1 MKVWNIRVTDRNGF
15 DSYSFIQ
22 DNEPTNQQLEAIR
35 KIYQNSGR
43 YIPEDMED
51 IYVEIKGWFDKD
63 KIPTYNQLIDNLK
76 QHYKKIKWLLK
87 VIQYIESTLEQF

>member
-1 MKVWNIRVTDRNGF
+1 MKVWNIKVTDTGGF

-51 IYVEIKGWFDKD
+51 IYVEIKGSFDNE
-63 KIPTYNQLIDNLK
+63 KIPTYQQLIDDL
-76 QHYKKIKWLLK
+76 KIKYGK
-87 VIQYIESTLEQF
+87 VGK

>member
-1 MKVWNIRVTDRNGF
+1 MKVWNIKVTDRGGF

-22 DNEPTNQQLEAIR
+22 DNEPSNQQLEAIK

-51 IYVEIKGWFDKD
+51 IYVEIKGWFDNE
-63 KIPTYNQLIDNLK
+63 KIPTYQQFIDDL
-76 QHYKKIKWLLK
+76 KIKYGK
-87 VIQYIESTLEQF
+87 VGK

>member
-1 MKVWNIRVTDRNGF
+1 MKVWNIKVTDRGGF

-22 DNEPTNQQLEAIR
+22 EDEPSNKQLEAIR

-43 YIPEDMED
+43 YIPEDIED

-63 KIPTYNQLIDNLK
+63 KIPTYQQLIDDL
-76 QHYKKIKWLLK
+76 KIKYGK
-87 VIQYIESTLEQF
+87 VGK

>member
-1 MKVWNIRVTDRNGF
+1 MKVWNIKVTDRGGF

-76 QHYKKIKWLLK
+76 QHYKKIK
-87 VIQYIESTLEQF
+87 

>member
-1 MKVWNIRVTDRNGF
+1 MKVWNIKVTDRGGF

-51 IYVEIKGWFDKD
+51 IYVEIKGSFDNE
-63 KIPTYNQLIDNLK
+63 KIPTYTQLIDNLK
-76 QHYKKIKWLLK
+76 QHYKKIK
-87 VIQYIESTLEQF
+87 

>member
-1 MKVWNIRVTDRNGF
+1 MKVWNIRVNDRGGF

-51 IYVEIKGWFDKD
+51 IYVEIKGSFDNE
-63 KIPTYNQLIDNLK
+63 KIPTYQQLIDDL
-76 QHYKKIKWLLK
+76 KIKYGK
-87 VIQYIESTLEQF
+87 VGK

>member
-51 IYVEIKGWFDKD
+51 IYVEIKGWFDNE
-63 KIPTYNQLIDNLK
+63 KIPTYQQLIDDL
-76 QHYKKIKWLLK
+76 KIKYGK
-87 VIQYIESTLEQF
+87 VGK

>member
-1 MKVWNIRVTDRNGF
+1 MKVWNIRVTDRGGF

-63 KIPTYNQLIDNLK
+63 KIPTYNQFIDNLK

>member
-1 MKVWNIRVTDRNGF
+1 MKVWNIKVTDRSGF

-22 DNEPTNQQLEAIR
+22 DNEPSNQQLEAIK

-51 IYVEIKGWFDKD
+51 IYVEIKGWFDNE
-63 KIPTYNQLIDNLK
+63 KIPTYQQLIDDL
-76 QHYKKIKWLLK
+76 KIKYGK
-87 VIQYIESTLEQF
+87 VGK

>member
-1 MKVWNIRVTDRNGF
+1 MKVWNIKVTDRGGF

-51 IYVEIKGWFDKD
+51 IYVEIKGSFDNE
-63 KIPTYNQLIDNLK
+63 KIPTYQQLIDDL
-76 QHYKKIKWLLK
+76 KIKYGK
-87 VIQYIESTLEQF
+87 VGK

>member
-1 MKVWNIRVTDRNGF
+1 MKVWNIKVTDRGGF

-22 DNEPTNQQLEAIR
+22 DNEPSNQQLEAIK

-51 IYVEIKGWFDKD
+51 IYVEIKGWFDNE
-63 KIPTYNQLIDNLK
+63 KIPTYQQLIDDL
-76 QHYKKIKWLLK
+76 KIKYGK
-87 VIQYIESTLEQF
+87 VGK